1 MSTFSLPTRA
11 LRASACLVFSTALI
25 LCLALTCHAQNGAV
39 SFTAAQPIALP
50 QINSG
55 LPGNQTSP
63 EPACTGLYAG
73 KFHHSSKMDFVA
85 TCQADGDLANTITS
99 ALLNQGNGTYTL
111 VDDSA
116 ADSVYYIAA
125 LSVDLNGDGFDDLVL
140 LSPPNSGVNGFGV
153 QLSNG
158 DGTFKAPVYYAPNA
172 FCSRVVAGDFE
183 DNGRMD
189 IACLSIGPPVA
200 NALYIFLNDGTG
212 KFTQSASYT
221 LTPPSGTSGAILVA
235 GDLNGDHKTDLA
247 VVYRAAAGTVT
258 PYISEG
264 NGKFAKGGSYS
275 VGSNPISAAI
285 GNFDTSSAYGDIAVS
300 NATGVT
306 VLLGSSSGT
315 FSTSKS
321 TPYPSP
327 LAAGFGT
334 GANMVVGDFDKDGNL
349 DLAFTTG
356 NISNST
362 FTYSLPFVIV
372 FWGAGNGSFPSYS
385 AESVPINPSALVST
399 DINDDGRQDLAV
411 AGGDGSVNL
420 LYNLGGRT
428 FRAAPNT
435 HSPYSAGIVAA
446 DFNGDG
452 KKDIAVVNTPPCAAP
467 CDGTVTVFPGE
478 GSYFA
483 AGKTYT
489 IGMHGSAIAAGDLNG
504 DGVLDLVVTNATA
517 GDSAD
522 TSILLGIKGG
532 GFEPAH
538 NIKLG
543 ALSNDA
549 FLVDVNGDGK
559 LDLVEDSGV
568 ALGDGKG
575 DFGSL
580 IPFPGG
586 IAPTSIAVA
595 DFNGDG
601 HPDVIAVSSQSQEAD
616 VLINNGKGDFT
627 ATPLSLDALPGYIGT
642 VTAGPLKSGGFNDI
656 VVTGNTTGPVS
667 DQIGIFAFAFLND
680 GKGNFTPANTIGAD
694 QLGLDNG
701 GVNSAVTI
709 ADFNHDGYPD
719 IGFSSGNEFFVSTGP
734 GFNNASQIYAESS
747 GTITDLSVRN
757 FAVADFNND
766 GWPDVAFTSSYG
778 ISRLYNVPVPTVTP
792 GSLTWT
798 SAGTKKVTIK
808 NTTKTAQSIE
818 IVLSPP
824 APSQFKITSNTCSSS
839 LAVGASCT
847 ISVENSGTTI
857 AVATLYVSANGAFI
871 DEVGLSVN

>member
-1 MSTFSLPTRA
+1 MSTFLPPTRA

-25 LCLALTCHAQNGAV
+25 LCLAFTCHAQNSAV
-39 SFTAAQPIALP
+39 NFTAAQPVALP
-50 QINSG
+50 TLPSSETG
-55 LPGNQTSP
+55 LPPRVPAP
-63 EPACTGLYAG
+63 EPACTSLFAG

-85 TCQADGDLANTITS
+85 TCQAGNDANPITS
-99 ALLNQGNGTYTL
+99 ALLNQGNSTYTL
-111 VDDSA
+111 VDDSVI
-116 ADSVYYIAA
+116 DGNDIAV
-125 LSVDLNGDGFDDLVL
+125 LSVDLNGDGYSDLVVKQL
-140 LSPPNSGVNGFGV
+140 FAGSTIGV

-158 DGTFKAPVYYAPNA
+158 DGTFKAPVYYQPAGQGANVSPA
-172 FCSRVVAGDFE
+172 YVVAGDFE

-189 IACLSIGPPVA
+189 IAVLTSAAPAAPPL
-200 NALYIFLNDGTG
+200 NTLTIFLNNGSG
-212 KFTQSASYT
+212 VLTQSASYS
-221 LTPPSGTSGAILVA
+221 LSSLGVYPPMLVA

-247 VVYRAAAGTVT
+247 VVYGTTSGPGTVT

-264 NGKFAKGGSYS
+264 NGKFTKGGSYS

-285 GNFDTSSAYGDIAVS
+285 GNFTSSAYGDIAVANS
-300 NATGVT
+300 TGVT

-327 LAAGFGT
+327 FT
-334 GANMVVGDFDKDGNL
+334 GSANLVTGDFDKDGNL
-349 DLAFTTG
+349 DLAFTTTSITDSG
-356 NISNST
+356 IGAPT
-362 FTYSLPFVIV
+362 PFMIV

-385 AESVPINPSALVST
+385 AEGIPAGSVALVST

-420 LYNLGGRT
+420 LYNIAARV

-435 HSPYSAGIVAA
+435 HSPYSTGIVAA

-452 KKDIAVVNTPPCAAP
+452 KKDVAVVNTPSCAAP

-478 GSYFA
+478 GSYFNP
-483 AGKTYT
+483 GKTYP

-504 DGVLDLVVTNATA
+504 DGVLDLVVTNGTA
-517 GDSAD
+517 GDNAD

-538 NIKLG
+538 NITLG

-549 FLVDVNGDGK
+549 FLVDMNGDGK

-580 IPFPGG
+580 IPFPDG
-586 IAPTSIAVA
+586 IVSDAGQIAVA

-601 HPDVIAVSSQSQEAD
+601 HPDVVAVFTPSGQPYQQAD

-627 ATPLSLDALPGYIGT
+627 ATPFPAFGDLGDDFANSVA
-642 VTAGPLKSGGFNDI
+642 AGPLKPGGVNDI
-656 VVTGNTTGPVS
+656 VIAANGVENSETVVTA
-667 DQIGIFAFAFLND
+667 IFIFLND
-680 GKGNFTPANTIGAD
+680 GKGNFTLGNQIG
-694 QLGLDNG
+694 G
-701 GVNSAVTI
+701 GGGAITI

-719 IGFSSGNEFFVSTGP
+719 IGFSNGNEFGVAPGP
-734 GFNNASQIYAESS
+734 NFNCCTTLFAESS
-747 GTITDLSVRN
+747 GSAGSPNAN

-766 GWPDVAFTSSYG
+766 GWPDVVFTNSYG

-792 GSLTWT
+792 ASLTWT

-808 NTTKTAQSIE
+808 NTTKTAQPIE
-818 IVLSPP
+818 IALSPS
-824 APSQFKITSNTCSSS
+824 APTQFKITSNTCTSS

-847 ISVENSGTTI
+847 VSVENSSTASNEADLNIFSNGVLI
-857 AVATLYVSANGAFI
+857 DAVL
-871 DEVGLSVN
+871 LSE